1 LTSLE
6 EEQLAFFRQRGAI
19 YLVVAAI
26 AARLET
32 FLGQK
37 IPNIFHARFK
47 KKNLSPEDGRKAWFS
62 VVHAVAPLC
71 NQLSDALADGLKNTT
86 SVTAAIGKFKQLV
99 QLLRAEMWL
108 STKNLLSLFNWK
120 LNPSRKLASCLKSAS
135 SRM

>member
-1 LTSLE
+1 
-6 EEQLAFFRQRGAI
+6 
-19 YLVVAAI
+19 VVAAI

-32 FLGQK
+32 FLGQR

-86 SVTAAIGKFKQLV
+86 SVTAAIGKFKLLVAATAGGNVVIYKEFAQLV
-99 QLLRAEMWL
+99 QLEA
-108 STKNLLSLFNWK
+108 
-120 LNPSRKLASCLKSAS
+120 
-135 SRM
+135 